1 MNTVL
6 YLTPSGAAYETR
18 AYSTADLADLIHD
31 HGLQCL
37 TSSDQQ
43 FDYWFSPSPRGCQ
56 RRANR
61 LATELLL
68 ATSKFSA
75 KNVPVLR
82 GSVVVATHDADGD
95 LDGLSWLQ
103 QELLVAKRQSL
114 SKRTRRALDRR
125 IQREDARQQRAA
137 DDAAR
142 RRRGNTLRPSANH
155 DDLVTA
161 RS

>member
-6 YLTPSGAAYETR
+6 YFTPDGAAYETR
-18 AYSTADLADLIHD
+18 AYSTADLTDLIHD
-31 HGLQCL
+31 HGLACL

-43 FDYWFSPSPRGCQ
+43 FDFWFSPSQRGCQ

-95 LDGLSWLQ
+95 LDGLSWMQ
-103 QELLVAKRQSL
+103 QELLVAKRHSL
-114 SKRTRRALDRR
+114 RKRTRRALDRR
-125 IQREDARQQRAA
+125 IHREDARQRRVA

-142 RRRGNTLRPSANH
+142 RGRANTLPSADH
-155 DDLVTA
+155 DLVTTH
-161 RS
+161 S